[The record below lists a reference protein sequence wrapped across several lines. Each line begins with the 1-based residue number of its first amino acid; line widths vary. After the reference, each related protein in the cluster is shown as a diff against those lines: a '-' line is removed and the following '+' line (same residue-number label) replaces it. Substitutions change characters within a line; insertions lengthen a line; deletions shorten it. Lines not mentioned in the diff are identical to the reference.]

1 MESINYTFNPE
12 YKKFVCYIVG
22 QRIHKD
28 ERNVTEYEVIDY
40 IQSLNTHQT
49 EGAQTAQEKEG
60 AYSEY
65 RVFVEELRTH
75 LQRNGKTGQSVEVT
89 STKADNSF
97 EIKGL
102 PYGYYII
109 DEVTEVKGT
118 NSAAS
123 LCMVSTA
130 NPEMN
135 LNIKSDY
142 PVVTKRSGKMMI
154 RTKLEIRDGM
164 IWLILKSGRLFRIGM
179 SQICLMLTDTTPI
192 ITHGMM

>member
-1 MESINYTFNPE
+1 M
-12 YKKFVCYIVG
+12 
-22 QRIHKD
+22 
-28 ERNVTEYEVIDY
+28 
-40 IQSLNTHQT
+40 
-49 EGAQTAQEKEG
+49 
-60 AYSEY
+60 
-65 RVFVEELRTH
+65 
-75 LQRNGKTGQSVEVT
+75 T

-109 DEVTEVKGT
+109 DEVTAVKGT
-118 NSAAS
+118 NSVAS

-142 PVVTKRSGKMMI
+142 PVVTKRSGKMMSRI
-154 RTKLEIRDGM
+154 KLEIRDGM
-164 IWLILKSGRLFRIGM
+164 IWLILRSGRLCHIGM
-179 SQICLMLTDTTPI
+179 SQICLMLTDITII